1 MQTSFAQL
9 NWFFTER
16 TNRGFW
22 DDERSDRGRERAA
35 RPRAAPVPHRHGA
48 RSVPAPVKTQLGL
61 LGTDIPQG
69 LLRVLFRQCAR
80 RLYLTRSVSSCPR
93 CLYQWLSDSAGF
105 ERSAF
110 EMRPSAWALRDVP
123 MGLGAP
129 LWAVQSSLWLR
140 RDSRL
145 DSFEVIKISHS
156 LPTLL
161 VAAGSS
167 ALLLHPS
174 VMLSLGFP

>member
-1 MQTSFAQL
+1 MM
-9 NWFFTER
+9 
-16 TNRGFW
+16 RGAIA
-22 DDERSDRGRERAA
+22 AA
-35 RPRAAPVPHRHGA
+35 RGQRAPEQRRYRHRHGA

-110 EMRPSAWALRDVP
+110 EMRPSA
-123 MGLGAP
+123 
-129 LWAVQSSLWLR
+129 
-140 RDSRL
+140 
-145 DSFEVIKISHS
+145 
-156 LPTLL
+156 
-161 VAAGSS
+161 
-167 ALLLHPS
+167 
-174 VMLSLGFP
+174 